1 MRTRL
6 FYWMLLAAG
15 PLGPAAPAVCAQGVI
30 RTTLDEPI
38 SMSSDLFSVFYPVD
52 INGDSLP
59 DFTFGADRG
68 FIGLRTERANRLI
81 VSLSPPPNISG
92 PVADLP
98 EGFAIGSSL
107 DPQLAWNSSDPLGGY
122 VSPGEIAFAT
132 VVQCLDS
139 GCLSTWP
146 PGDFTRGFIG
156 IEFELADGLHYGYFD
171 IVTSGSA
178 AGASLLGWAY
188 DSRPGVPILAGAVP
202 EPSTWALLVAG
213 GLLMVWFRQIRN
225 ERRG

>member
-1 MRTRL
+1 MRNPL
-6 FYWMLLAAG
+6 FYCMLLAAG
-15 PLGPAAPAVCAQGVI
+15 LPGPAALAQGVI
-30 RTTLDEPI
+30 RTTLPEPI
-38 SMSSDLFSVFYPVD
+38 GIFSDLFTVLYPIDVD
-52 INGDSLP
+52 GDSLA
-59 DFTFGADRG
+59 DFTFGAESQG
-68 FIGLRTERANRLI
+68 VALRTERANRLI
-81 VSLSPPPNISG
+81 YQIDPAPNLGG

-107 DPQLAWNSSDPLGGY
+107 EPQLAWRSSDLLGGY
-122 VSPGEIAFAT
+122 VSPGEIAFVT
-132 VVQCLDS
+132 IVQCLDI

-146 PGDFTRGFIG
+146 PGPATRGFIG

-188 DSRPGVPILAGAVP
+188 EAQPGVPILAGAVP
-202 EPSTWALLVAG
+202 EPSTCALLVG
-213 GLLMVWFRQIRN
+213 GGALMVWFRRKRN